1 MYNTDRIKTNGH
13 SLNIRHFLNIKQ
25 SFIAVVI
32 GILML
37 FSVGC
42 DEQKLSS
49 SWLDRE
55 IVIDAKSDDWLDTL
69 YYFESEMV
77 SLGFFNDESHLY
89 VCMLAEHPM
98 LQAQVVGQGFT
109 LWFDP
114 AGGEEKT
121 FGIKFPIG
129 MQGTRGQMAS
139 GRTQEGELDRDKMR
153 QAFEKSLADLEILG
167 PAGTKR
173 RIPVED
179 AKGIEIKV
187 RNETG
192 LFVYELKVPL
202 KSDDEHPYAIRTK
215 AGSAIG
221 VGLEIPEIDK
231 DEMRNA
237 MQGRMGGQGGM
248 PPGGSRGGMGGMG
261 GGMGRRGGQ
270 RPKMPEGLDVWAS
283 LQLALEHSQE
293 STH

>member
-1 MYNTDRIKTNGH
+1 MNHQIQTKNEVN
-13 SLNIRHFLNIKQ
+13 SLDLKQ
-25 SFIAVVI
+25 LLIACAL
-32 GILML
+32 GILVL
-37 FSVGC
+37 CTVGC
-42 DEQKLSS
+42 EEQKLNS

-55 IVIDAKSDDWLDTL
+55 ITVDAKSDDWLDTL

-89 VCMLAEHPM
+89 VCMLAEHPI

-114 AGGEEKT
+114 AGGKEKA

-129 MQGTRGQMAS
+129 MRGGREQMAFM
-139 GRTQEGELDRDKMR
+139 RTQENELDRDKMR
-153 QAFEKSLADLEILG
+153 QAFEKSLDDLEILG
-167 PAGTKR
+167 PGGSRK
-173 RIPVED
+173 RIPVEE
-179 AKGIEIKV
+179 AKGIEIKA
-187 RNETG
+187 RNKTG

-202 KSDDEHPYAIRTK
+202 KSDNENPYAIGAN
-215 AGSAIG
+215 AGTAIG

-231 DEMRNA
+231 DEMRAA

-248 PPGGSRGGMGGMG
+248 PPGGGGGRMGGMG

-270 RPKMPEGLDVWAS
+270 RPKMPKGLDVWAS
-283 LQLALEHSQE
+283 LQLAFGQSQE
-293 STH
+293 QTKRFSY